1 MMASAA
7 RKRIRVRYFAW
18 LRERIGRPVETVE
31 TSALTVSELVS
42 ELAARDDR
50 YALAFSDLASIRVAV
65 DQELSGF
72 GHALDD
78 VEELAFF
85 PPMTGG

>member
-1 MMASAA
+1 MASAA
-7 RKRIRVRYFAW
+7 RKKIRVMYFAW
-18 LRERIGRPVETVE
+18 MRERIGHQAETVE
-31 TSALTVSELVS
+31 TSARTVGELVRDLS
-42 ELAARDDR
+42 ARDDR

>member
-1 MMASAA
+1 MARAA
-7 RKRIRVRYFAW
+7 RKKIRVMYFAW
-18 LRERIGRPVETVE
+18 MRERIGHPVETVE
-31 TSALTVSELVS
+31 TTAPTVGELVR
-42 ELAARDDR
+42 ELSARDDR

-72 GHALDD
+72 GHALDG

>member
-1 MMASAA
+1 MASAA
-7 RKRIRVRYFAW
+7 RKKIRVMYFAW
-18 LRERIGRPVETVE
+18 MRERIGIPAEMVE
-31 TSALTVSELVS
+31 TSALTVGELVR
-42 ELAARDDR
+42 ELSTRDDR